1 MSSFYDRLKLNSILL
16 PILVA
21 IGMIAYFVV
30 LNLVLTLVTIP
41 LPQSSAVRYF
51 VIPVVFAFPWILFVF
66 IFRERTINASEIMNA
81 KGNLIPLR
89 WRMLYGFN
97 TFIILGFFIFPFI
110 SPPLSIFAA
119 LVLAYRLVH
128 RSESIWDKSSGQRM
142 GYTLLLFLL
151 LAAVPVYLT
160 VIWYQYFLTSVVAI
174 IFATW
179 ITYFDL
185 MYFTSLC
192 IANALSIGALLALS
206 YGTLDERGKLRY
218 EDTKKMWLIYFGQLV
233 LIAIQWILL
242 NPWFNIGINFATP
255 DPFGFAGNLGNI
267 TYINY
272 ICLGI
277 FGIVYLV
284 KLIVG
289 LGKGMKLS
297 IIGILFAAAFLIVE
311 VLSSFLIL
319 PGSFLRPVLIV
330 GSSLLFVFAFTVSFF
345 AAPDELVDFEAQYV
359 EETDPLE
366 KQAIE
371 EAKAAAI
378 DDEES

>member
-1 MSSFYDRLKLNSILL
+1 
-16 PILVA
+16 
-21 IGMIAYFVV
+21 
-30 LNLVLTLVTIP
+30 
-41 LPQSSAVRYF
+41 
-51 VIPVVFAFPWILFVF
+51 
-66 IFRERTINASEIMNA
+66 
-81 KGNLIPLR
+81 
-89 WRMLYGFN
+89 MLYGFN

-142 GYTLLLFLL
+142 GYTLLLFFL

-160 VIWYQYFLTSVVAI
+160 IIWYQYFLSSVVVV

-218 EDTKKMWLIYFGQLV
+218 EDAKKMWLIYFGQLV

-242 NPWFNIGINFATP
+242 NPWMHFGINFATP
-255 DPFGFAGNLGNI
+255 DPFGFAGTLGNI

-277 FGIVYLV
+277 FGIVFLV

-297 IIGILFAAAFLIVE
+297 IIGIFFAAAFLLVE

-319 PGSFLRPVLIV
+319 PGNLLRPVLIV
-330 GSSLLFVFAFTVSFF
+330 GSSLLFVFAFAVSFF
-345 AAPDELVDFEAQYV
+345 AAPDELVDFEALQV

-366 KQAIE
+366 KQALE
-371 EAKAAAI
+371 EATAAAA
-378 DDEES
+378 EEEKPSS

>member
-1 MSSFYDRLKLNSILL
+1 MSSFYARLKLNSILL

-21 IGMIAYFVV
+21 IAMIVYFVV
-30 LNLVLTLVTIP
+30 LNLVLTLVSLP
-41 LPQSSAVRYF
+41 LPQSSAIRYF
-51 VIPVVFAFPWILFVF
+51 VIPVIFAFPWILFVF

-97 TFIILGFFIFPFI
+97 TLIILGFFIFPFI
-110 SPPLSIFAA
+110 SPPLAIFAA

-128 RSESIWDKSSGQRM
+128 RSETIWNKSSGQRM

-160 VIWYQYFLTSVVAI
+160 VIWYQYFLTSVVAV

-179 ITYFDL
+179 VNYFDF

-206 YGTLDERGKLRY
+206 YGTLDERGNLRY
-218 EDTKKMWLIYFGQLV
+218 EDTKKMWLIYFGQIV
-233 LIAIQWILL
+233 LIALQWVLL
-242 NPWFNIGINFATP
+242 NPWFNIGINFANP
-255 DPFGFAGNLGNI
+255 DPFGFAGSLGNI
-267 TYINY
+267 TYLNY
-272 ICLGI
+272 LCLGI

-284 KLIVG
+284 KLAVG
-289 LGKGMKLS
+289 LGSGMKLS
-297 IIGILFAAAFLIVE
+297 IIGILFAASFLIVE
-311 VLSSFLIL
+311 VLSSFLI
-319 PGSFLRPVLIV
+319 PSGTFLRPVLIV

-345 AAPDELVDFEAQYV
+345 AAPDELVDFEALQV

-366 KQAIE
+366 KQALE

-378 DDEES
+378 DEEES

>member
-1 MSSFYDRLKLNSILL
+1 MSSFYARLKLNSILL

-30 LNLVLTLVTIP
+30 LNLILALVSIP

-51 VIPVVFAFPWILFVF
+51 VIPVIFAFPWILFVF

-97 TFIILGFFIFPFI
+97 TLIILGFFIFPFI
-110 SPPLSIFAA
+110 SPPLAIFAA

-128 RSESIWDKSSGQRM
+128 RSDSIWNKSSGQRM

-151 LAAVPVYLT
+151 LAAFPVYFT
-160 VIWYQYFLTSVVAI
+160 VIWYQYFLTSVVAV
-174 IFATW
+174 IFASW
-179 ITYFDL
+179 INYFDL

-218 EDTKKMWLIYFGQLV
+218 EDAKKMWLIYFGQLV
-233 LIAIQWILL
+233 LIVLQWVFL
-242 NPWFNIGINFATP
+242 NPWFSIGINFANP
-255 DPFGFAGNLGNI
+255 DPFGLAGSLGNI
-267 TYINY
+267 TYLNY

-289 LGKGMKLS
+289 LGSGMKLS
-297 IIGILFAAAFLIVE
+297 VIGIFFAAAFLIVE
-311 VLSSFLIL
+311 VLSSFLI
-319 PGSFLRPVLIV
+319 PSGTFLRPVLIV
-330 GSSLLFVFAFTVSFF
+330 GSSLLFVFAFAVSFF
-345 AAPDELVDFEAQYV
+345 AAPDELVDFEALQV

-366 KQAIE
+366 KQALE
-371 EAKAAAI
+371 EAEAAAL

>member
-1 MSSFYDRLKLNSILL
+1 MSSFYARLKLNSILL

-21 IGMIAYFVV
+21 IGMLAYFVV
-30 LNLVLTLVTIP
+30 LNLVLTLVSIP

-51 VIPVVFAFPWILFVF
+51 LIPVIFAFPWILFVF

-128 RSESIWDKSSGQRM
+128 RSENIWDKSSGQRM

-160 VIWYQYFLTSVVAI
+160 VIWFQYFLTTVVAV
-174 IFATW
+174 IFTTW

-242 NPWFNIGINFATP
+242 NPWINIGINFATP
-255 DPFGFAGNLGNI
+255 DPFGFAGTLGNI

-297 IIGILFAAAFLIVE
+297 IIGILFAAAFLAVE

-319 PGSFLRPVLIV
+319 PGSFLRPALIV
-330 GSSLLFVFAFTVSFF
+330 GSSLLFVFAFAVSFF

-359 EETDPLE
+359 EEIDPLE

-378 DDEES
+378 DEEES